1 MMTISF
7 NYETV
12 QPQQPIESFPA
23 PEFSLEYAKHLGGLI
38 LMESQKFTRV
48 LGWFCIVGVLGFA
61 SGVGL
66 FFIVS
71 QIH

>member
-1 MMTISF
+1 MTISF
-7 NYETV
+7 AYETE
-12 QPQQPIESFPA
+12 QPLQPIGCSPA
-23 PEFSLEYAKHLGGLI
+23 PEFTMEFAKYLGGKI

-66 FFIVS
+66 FFIVN

>member
-1 MMTISF
+1 MTISF
-7 NYETV
+7 SYVEDKKW
-12 QPQQPIESFPA
+12 QEFGSSPA
-23 PEFSLEYAKHLGGLI
+23 PEFSMEYAKYLGGKI

-66 FFIVS
+66 FFIVN